1 MVITFLL
8 FYTATLCSLGNGN
21 TISTLCSVGNGNN
34 SATVCSVGNSN
45 NICLIF
51 VPATRF
57 VLIWVSFQ
65 IVSLHFMAALEIQG
79 GHWNQR
85 QPLESKVLQD
95 QCSRWISKATDG
107 IQGSWRESKAA
118 DGIQGSWGNPRQ
130 PMESKAADGIQGWP
144 KLNKNLVGGTKRKQ
158 NG

>member
-1 MVITFLL
+1 MVITMGSYALQ
-8 FYTATLCSLGNGN
+8 TPPRVVHAKPPGPNM
-21 TISTLCSVGNGNN
+21 LCSVGNVDN

-79 GHWNQR
+79 GHEKLPQTRRRKYLHVYMAVQFN
-85 QPLESKVLQD
+85 LEIFYYPKKS
-95 QCSRWISKATDG
+95 AT
-107 IQGSWRESKAA
+107 Q
-118 DGIQGSWGNPRQ
+118 
-130 PMESKAADGIQGWP
+130 
-144 KLNKNLVGGTKRKQ
+144 
-158 NG
+158 